1 MVKEDKIR
9 VVISKVGLDGHDRGI
24 RVVTAA
30 LREAGM
36 EVIYLGTYQT
46 PETIVQSA
54 LQEDAD
60 VIGLSYLSGGELVY
74 TPKVVELMKKN
85 RMNDVLLLVGGVF
98 PKEEIQALKKMG
110 VDEVFMGTFTKS
122 IVEYI
127 QDKVKRGRKE

>member
-1 MVKEDKIR
+1 VIKEEKIR

-46 PETIVQSA
+46 PETVVQSA

-74 TPKVVELMKKN
+74 TPKVIELMKKN

-98 PKEEIQALKKMG
+98 PKEEIQELKKMG

-122 IVEYI
+122 IVEYV

>member
-1 MVKEDKIR
+1 MEKTEKIR

-30 LREAGM
+30 LRESGM

-74 TPKVVELMKKN
+74 TPKVIELMKKN
-85 RMNDVLLLVGGVF
+85 RMDDVLLLVGGVF
-98 PKEEIQALKKMG
+98 PKEEIRELKKMG
-110 VDEVFMGTFTKS
+110 VDEVFMGTFTQS
-122 IVEYI
+122 IVHYI
-127 QDKVKRGRKE
+127 KEKVSRGRTQ

>member
-1 MVKEDKIR
+1 MVKEEKIR

-36 EVIYLGTYQT
+36 EVIYLGMYQT
-46 PETIVQSA
+46 PETVVQSA

-74 TPKVVELMKKN
+74 TPQVVELMKKN
-85 RMNDVLLLVGGVF
+85 RMHDVLLLVGGVF
-98 PKEEIQALKKMG
+98 PKQEIQELKKMG

-122 IVEYI
+122 IVQYI
-127 QDKVKRGRKE
+127 QDKVKRGRAE

>member
-1 MVKEDKIR
+1 MAKEEKIR

-36 EVIYLGTYQT
+36 EVIYLGMYQT
-46 PETIVQSA
+46 PETVVQSA

-74 TPKVVELMKKN
+74 TPQVVELMKKN

-98 PKEEIQALKKMG
+98 PKEEVQELKKMG

-127 QDKVKRGRKE
+127 QDKVKRGRSE